1 MTLRFGG
8 LCGVACILY
17 VYGEYAACLS
27 GSPSRGFH
35 VNARLGLSLAACIAL
50 CASLLAGINAQTLPA
65 LKVATLPNDSGA
77 QVFYAA
83 EMGFFKKAGLTV
95 DVTTLNSGSV
105 ISAGVLSGTFDIGQS
120 AIPSL
125 ATAHE
130 KGLPFVVIAPSGF
143 SWNDRITSALVVP
156 NDSPIRGPRDMAGK
170 TVAVNALFTVT
181 QFGPQAWVEKGGG
194 DPSSMKFVELAIPE
208 MPAAI
213 AAHRVD
219 AAQISEPFLE
229 EALAQGARIVSPGYN
244 AISPKFVLAAWFST
258 SAFAK
263 ANPDAIKRFQS
274 AIMDAG
280 RWANTHHNESA
291 RILEKYQK
299 APVPPQM
306 PRVEFPASSDPS
318 QMQPL
323 IDAAARY
330 HGLKASFPAADMFL
344 STQAR

>member
-1 MTLRFGG
+1 L
-8 LCGVACILY
+8 
-17 VYGEYAACLS
+17 
-27 GSPSRGFH
+27 
-35 VNARLGLSLAACIAL
+35 AL
-50 CASLLAGINAQTLPA
+50 CASPVGSLKAQTLPT
-65 LKVATLPNDSGA
+65 LKIATIPNDSGA
-77 QVFYAA
+77 QVFYA
-83 EMGFFKKAGLTV
+83 EDMGFFKKVGLTV
-95 DVTTLNSGSV
+95 DVTTLNSGSI

-130 KGLPFVVIAPSGF
+130 KGLPFVVIAPSGL
-143 SWNDRITSALVVP
+143 STSDHITSALVVP
-156 NDSPIRGPRDMAGK
+156 KDSPIHGPRDMAGK
-170 TVAVNALFTVT
+170 TVAVNALYTVT
-181 QFGPQAWVEKGGG
+181 QFGPQAWVEKAGG
-194 DPSSMKFVELAIPE
+194 DPAAMKFVELAFPE
-208 MPAAI
+208 MPAAV

-229 EALAQGARIVSPGYN
+229 EALAQGARIVSPGYG

-274 AIMDAG
+274 AIMEAG
-280 RWANTHHNESA
+280 RWANTHHAESA

-306 PRVEFPASSDPS
+306 PRVEFPLSSDPS

-330 HGLKASFPAADMFL
+330 HGLKATFPAADMFL
-344 STQAR
+344 ATQAS